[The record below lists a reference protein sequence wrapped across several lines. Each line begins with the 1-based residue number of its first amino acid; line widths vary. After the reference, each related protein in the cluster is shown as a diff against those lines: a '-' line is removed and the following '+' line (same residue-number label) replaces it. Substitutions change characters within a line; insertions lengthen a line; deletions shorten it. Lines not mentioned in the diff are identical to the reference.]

1 MLSDYYYYCYYFAI
15 AKLDSQTA
23 KFAFDL
29 IQKTYQSLH
38 SVNQKETSSRERQRV
53 MMEQHL
59 FCPGAFIHSFSHPL
73 AQFQKPTSF
82 LMSSSASRPLSGFV
96 IMI

>member
-1 MLSDYYYYCYYFAI
+1 MIIIIIFAI

-38 SVNQKETSSRERQRV
+38 SANKKETSSRERQRV
-53 MMEQHL
+53 MEQHL
-59 FCPGAFIHSFSHPL
+59 FCPGAYIHSFSQPL

-82 LMSSSASRPLSGFV
+82 LMSSSASRPLSGLV

>member
-1 MLSDYYYYCYYFAI
+1 VTIIIFFAI
-15 AKLDSQTA
+15 TKLDSQTA

-38 SVNQKETSSRERQRV
+38 SANKKETSSRERQRV
-53 MMEQHL
+53 MEQHL
-59 FCPGAFIHSFSHPL
+59 FCPGAFIHSFIHSFSQRL